1 MTTITPRRFFSIA
14 LSLAVLATATAAG
27 LPMSA
32 SAKAPATRAV
42 KPLENT
48 ASYVDTVFD
57 KLQGQWVMQAVNN
70 QVTGNHILTFTLDE
84 NGLVSNSQLDGT
96 PTTLTENETIQQFL
110 KENAPFAPFPAGL
123 KGSQLSFK
131 LKITPESLQMLSYQV
146 LDRSKDEPT
155 IAFAAAS
162 VAQPASMYYTRVLPV
177 TPGKVWDKPDSKTT
191 SAAEQTMTDYVAQ
204 VQQQV
209 RQHWQLPQDYNFQR
223 TVARL
228 LIDRD
233 GSLLGVQLT
242 QSSGD
247 KTVDQAAL
255 KAITD
260 AGVFPRVPA
269 NAPSLPV
276 TIEYVFEPVHQTE

>member
-1 MTTITPRRFFSIA
+1 MTTITPRRFFTTA
-14 LSLAVLATATAAG
+14 LSLAVLAAATAAC
-27 LPMSA
+27 LPLSA
-32 SAKAPATRAV
+32 HAKAPATRAV

-48 ASYVDTVFD
+48 SSYVNTVFD
-57 KLQGQWVMQAVNN
+57 KLQGQWVTQAVDN
-70 QVTGNHILTFTLDE
+70 QVEGSHILTFTLDE
-84 NGLVSNSQLDGT
+84 NGMLSSSQLDGA
-96 PTTLTENETIQQFL
+96 PMTLSDSQTVQHFL
-110 KENAPFAPFPAGL
+110 KDNAPFAPFPAGL

-131 LKITPESLQMLSYQV
+131 LKITPDSLQMLSYQV

-177 TPGKVWDKPDSKTT
+177 TPGKVWDKPDSKST
-191 SAAEQTMTDYVAQ
+191 SAVEQTMNDYVAE

-209 RQHWQLPQDYNFQR
+209 RQHWALPTDYNFQR

-276 TIEYVFEPVHQTE
+276 TIEYVFEPVHQSE